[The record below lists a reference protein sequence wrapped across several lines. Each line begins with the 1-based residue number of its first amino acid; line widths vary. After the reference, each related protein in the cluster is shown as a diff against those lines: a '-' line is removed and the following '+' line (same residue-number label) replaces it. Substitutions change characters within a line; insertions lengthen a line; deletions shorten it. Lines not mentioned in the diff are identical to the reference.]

1 MKALDEYILMILFVS
16 ELERVHFPAS
26 LRPPSDLFLPQ
37 NIRFEVCVRAVIR
50 PLTAMEYWNKNKNK
64 NSILFCNIPVQRDLR
79 SCEATP
85 MTSDALPT
93 ELWSLVGSRPSAS
106 LFMHQCIWY

>member
-50 PLTAMEYWNKNKNK
+50 PLTAMEY
-64 NSILFCNIPVQRDLR
+64 
-79 SCEATP
+79 
-85 MTSDALPT
+85 
-93 ELWSLVGSRPSAS
+93 
-106 LFMHQCIWY
+106 